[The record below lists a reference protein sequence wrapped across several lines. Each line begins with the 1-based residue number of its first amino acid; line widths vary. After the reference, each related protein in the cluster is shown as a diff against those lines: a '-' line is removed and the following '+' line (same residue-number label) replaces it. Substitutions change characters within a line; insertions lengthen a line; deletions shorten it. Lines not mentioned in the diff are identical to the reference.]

1 MPRGI
6 VTTLAG
12 QTRRSTK
19 LRKKLVPLALCGTNK
34 GRVGYLD
41 RVAHQLRAQQQGAG
55 RPKVAKEQSRGN
67 ANDRWR
73 GSRKVQERHEE
84 GRVKR
89 PGSCGQAKDV
99 VKCCYKKQKNS

>member
-6 VTTLAG
+6 VPTLAV

-34 GRVGYLD
+34 GRVGYLE

-55 RPKVAKEQSRGN
+55 RLKMAREQSRGN
-67 ANDRWR
+67 ANNRQ
-73 GSRKVQERHEE
+73 SSNRKAQE
-84 GRVKR
+84 K
-89 PGSCGQAKDV
+89 A
-99 VKCCYKKQKNS
+99 